1 MIIDPAFD
9 EETFISLLLIQHTR
23 GLLMK
28 DAEVEIAD
36 GERLLGLSQYD
47 EALKH
52 FEKATRIDPNNARG
66 FFGKAE
72 ASIGNPDIKLDEIAE
87 LYKKAIELDPENPQ
101 YLEAYASFCMDAG
114 RFNEAEKYYAKAGEL
129 DPDSAPY
136 YLSEFAIQ
144 YYTKAPIIMEKFLD
158 EKTKDMIASKSLE
171 YLLRALGIERDEALR
186 LLK

>member
-1 MIIDPAFD
+1 
-9 EETFISLLLIQHTR
+9 
-23 GLLMK
+23 MK
-28 DAEVEIAD
+28 EAEVEIAD
-36 GERLLGLSQYD
+36 GERLLGMSRYD

-52 FEKATRIDPNNARG
+52 FDKATKMDPSNARG

-72 ASIGNPDIKLDEIAE
+72 ASLGDPKVRPGEIAA
-87 LYKKAIELDPENPQ
+87 LYKKAIELDPNNPQ

-114 RFNEAEKYYAKAGEL
+114 RFNEAEEYYVKASEL

-144 YYTKAPIIMEKFLD
+144 YYARAPIIMEKFD
-158 EKTKDMIASKSLE
+158 NEKTRDMIASKSLE
-171 YLLRALGIERDEALR
+171 YLLRALGIKREEALR

>member
-1 MIIDPAFD
+1 MKEV
-9 EETFISLLLIQHTR
+9 EE
-23 GLLMK
+23 
-28 DAEVEIAD
+28 EIAD
-36 GERLLGLSQYD
+36 GERLLGMYQYD

-52 FEKATRIDPNNARG
+52 FNKATKMAPENARG

-72 ASIGNPDIKLDEIAE
+72 ASIGNPKAKPEKIAD
-87 LYKKAIELDPENPQ
+87 LYKKAIELEPDNPQ
-101 YLEAYASFCMDAG
+101 YIEAYASFCMDVG
-114 RFNEAEKYYAKAGEL
+114 RFNEAEQFYVKASEL
-129 DPDSAPY
+129 DSESAPY

-144 YYTKAPIIMEKFLD
+144 YYLKAPIIMERFLD

>member
-1 MIIDPAFD
+1 M
-9 EETFISLLLIQHTR
+9 T
-23 GLLMK
+23 
-28 DAEVEIAD
+28 DAEKEIAD
-36 GERLLGLSQYD
+36 GERLLGMFQYD

-52 FEKATRIDPNNARG
+52 FKKATEMDPTNARG

-72 ASIGNPDIKLDEIAE
+72 ASIGNPKIKPEEIAD

-101 YLEAYASFCMDAG
+101 YLEAFASFCMDAG
-114 RFNEAEKYYAKAGEL
+114 RFNEAEQFFVQASEL

-144 YYTKAPIIMEKFLD
+144 YYAKAPIIMEKFLD
-158 EKTKDMIASKSLE
+158 EKTKDLIASKSLE
-171 YLLRALGIERDEALR
+171 YLLKALGIERDEALR